1 NTQRTYFTDTWELG
15 RSGGWIDRTTTPPG
29 PAVDSHAAAYDHQA
43 REVVIFGGATW
54 VTRPMGGH
62 RTAVDDTSTYA
73 PTFRASITQRGTGC
87 GGIPPLEFVGLP
99 ILGSIEFG
107 LRTPLPPQ
115 WRLPTVAAFATAPR
129 TPPLQLGP
137 CRLHLAS
144 PLLTIVRTTPATSIP
159 LPIPN

>member
-1 NTQRTYFTDTWELG
+1 
-15 RSGGWIDRTTTPPG
+15 
-29 PAVDSHAAAYDHQA
+29 
-43 REVVIFGGATW
+43 
-54 VTRPMGGH
+54 PMGGH

-159 LPIPN
+159 LPIPNDLGLRGLTLDMQLIQSEHVPGSGFAGFGFSSAYRIMIGD